1 MPCYFAFG
9 SNMNADRMHER
20 LGWSAKRFAAT
31 LPDFRLLFNKQ
42 VPSGR
47 WCVANITPAPGQSVE
62 GIAYTLKHRD
72 LDVLD
77 GYEGVAEGH
86 YERLPVTIFTA
97 SGEAFAA
104 IAYSA
109 LKTGPEFPPTREYLN
124 HLLAGQPLLN
134 DNYFQR
140 LQQTPVYNETP
151 AKEQHWLSE

>member
-1 MPCYFAFG
+1 MPRYFAFG
-9 SNMNADRMHER
+9 SNMNAERMHER

-47 WCVANITPAPGQSVE
+47 WCVANIMPAPGQTVE
-62 GIAYTLKHRD
+62 GIAYTVKHRD
-72 LDVLD
+72 LNVLD

-86 YERLPVTIFTA
+86 YKRLPVTVLTA
-97 SGEAFAA
+97 SGESISA

-134 DNYFQR
+134 DNYFQW